1 MDGHDRPGLW
11 RDRRSDARRV
21 DVVRDGVGLDRLDD
35 GAHRADGEPSGD
47 VCVRRHDNPITGFD
61 VAGPQRE
68 DKCIKTVARADAV
81 PGATI
86 VSPFGFEFRNLVTA
100 DIAAAVENTG
110 NGGAD
115 LGAKFGVAGV
125 EVQKWNIQDCSSQT
139 AVRKFS

>member
-1 MDGHDRPGLW
+1 M
-11 RDRRSDARRV
+11 
-21 DVVRDGVGLDRLDD
+21 
-35 GAHRADGEPSGD
+35 
-47 VCVRRHDNPITGFD
+47 
-61 VAGPQRE
+61 
-68 DKCIKTVARADAV
+68 

-115 LGAKFGVAGV
+115 LGAEFGVAGV